1 MSDNAGRLKKTLG
14 RKCPI
19 DNFPLQVRVRETNQL
34 VRGENKII
42 EEDYVR
48 CSNLE
53 CEYEEEIEQK
63 KRKERIDKAFY
74 FEEPPDSKKDWRNNK
89 DGYNKRHRATGRT
102 NGSNKGG
109 YGNRN
114 GSSSSETKTT
124 NRRRHSRRP

>member
-19 DNFPLQVRVRETNQL
+19 DNFPLQVRVREITQL

-74 FEEPPDSKKDWRNNK
+74 FEEEPPKKDRRMKDARNNK
-89 DGYNKRHRATGRT
+89 RSGFTSRPKKYN
-102 NGSNKGG
+102 
-109 YGNRN
+109 
-114 GSSSSETKTT
+114 
-124 NRRRHSRRP
+124 